1 MPSGKERDPS
11 DKGAIMDTGIPEE
24 SVPEDLIERLG
35 AFYISGSTYLGQLV
49 RQRNCAGFQRGDQSL
64 EIHSIGK

>member
-1 MPSGKERDPS
+1 MPSEKERDPS

-35 AFYISGSTYLGQLV
+35 AFYISGSTYLG
-49 RQRNCAGFQRGDQSL
+49 
-64 EIHSIGK
+64 